1 MSNANMMHHSA
12 IDSYEQSVVLIKN
25 CLRDVIRPKIQ
36 DHNGD
41 IEFISYKNDIVTVNL
56 KGACQ
61 GCPLSSYTLKLG
73 ILTELKKIIPSL
85 KEVIDNSAD

>member
-1 MSNANMMHHSA
+1 MMHNLT
-12 IDSYEQSVVLIKN
+12 IDDYQQRVVLIKD
-25 CLRDVIRPKIQ
+25 CLRDVIRPQIQ

-41 IEFISYKNDIVTVNL
+41 IEFISYENEIVTVNL

-61 GCPLSSYTLKLG
+61 GCPLSVYTLKLG

-85 KEVIDNSAD
+85 KEVVDNSPE